1 MGERIRM
8 PLLELPFLD
17 LPPLDL
23 PLLELPLLDLP
34 PLELPLLELPLPDRA
49 GTAYTKLVLFSYSIN
64 KPASPLAPAIKI
76 VEHRGITA

>member
-1 MGERIRM
+1 MGRWGTDTDAVSG
-8 PLLELPFLD
+8 PLD

-23 PLLELPLLDLP
+23 PLL
-34 PLELPLLELPLPDRA
+34 DRA

>member
-1 MGERIRM
+1 MPFLDL
-8 PLLELPFLD
+8 PLLDLPLLDLPPLD

-23 PLLELPLLDLP
+23 PLLDLPLL
-34 PLELPLLELPLPDRA
+34 DRA